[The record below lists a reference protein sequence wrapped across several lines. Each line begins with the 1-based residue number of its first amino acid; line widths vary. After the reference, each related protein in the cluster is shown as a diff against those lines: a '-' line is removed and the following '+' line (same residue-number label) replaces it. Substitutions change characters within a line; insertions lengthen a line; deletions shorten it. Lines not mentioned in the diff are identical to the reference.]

1 MGLESQGL
9 LLSTLCSKQVHSL
22 QYLFVMYVPSKVYIS
37 LCYHSESDIIFG
49 CNALHPVVKA
59 SAGPLRGSV
68 IGDQFQHGYGGNR
81 LVYGPGDAV
90 VGSPVGFHNSANHV
104 QVQQSGL
111 QMVRM
116 DPGLPGIAF
125 DSRTPSQARVA
136 LNISYHFANIYS
148 VLQAAGWI
156 TECLGPNHAYVRGPP
171 DNREGHQDSRTRA
184 YTNLQYPVYNYI
196 CMSARCHQND
206 SDMVFGCC
214 IVSSRPRPG
223 RNR

>member
-1 MGLESQGL
+1 M
-9 LLSTLCSKQVHSL
+9 
-22 QYLFVMYVPSKVYIS
+22 
-37 LCYHSESDIIFG
+37 
-49 CNALHPVVKA
+49 
-59 SAGPLRGSV
+59 
-68 IGDQFQHGYGGNR
+68 
-81 LVYGPGDAV
+81 

-214 IVSSRPRPG
+214 IVSLRSAWPQRG
-223 RNR
+223 DLGQSLQYGQGGAHTHGYRNAVVRTSHFKSVQA